1 MKRRG
6 RCRRTVVLVWLE
18 TFSVTLSTSD
28 GVFVK
33 STELRVQIV
42 RSLGSIVFA
51 TTHYESMG
59 DG

>member
-1 MKRRG
+1 M
-6 RCRRTVVLVWLE
+6 VLVWLE